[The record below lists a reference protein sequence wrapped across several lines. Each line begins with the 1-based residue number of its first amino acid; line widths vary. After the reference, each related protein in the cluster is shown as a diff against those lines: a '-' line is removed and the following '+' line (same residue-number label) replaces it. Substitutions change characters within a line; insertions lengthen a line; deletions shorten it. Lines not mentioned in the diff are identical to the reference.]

1 MSNRKM
7 LVISALIGLRILG
20 AIARSLLG
28 TGIPESYLILKK
40 FVGEFV
46 LSVIAPLRWQLV
58 ACGLFVSTKSPG
70 VSPWVQ

>member
-7 LVISALIGLRILG
+7 LVISALIGLAILG
-20 AIARSLLG
+20 AIVRSLLG
-28 TGIPESYLILKK
+28 TGIPRSYLILKK

-46 LSVIAPLRWQLV
+46 VRVIALLWWQLV
-58 ACGLFVSTKSPG
+58 ACGLFVSAKSPG